1 MQLREF
7 GEYSRNSLN
16 SYQANV
22 FDPKHLA
29 GASSDLVQSMVK
41 VGRKAAE
48 LERVK
53 LQTEI
58 QKEKSEIRRKRL
70 ENKLKMSKEGG
81 KGGPAKKTVK
91 PEPEPMEDDDD
102 NVLEDL
108 VTTTETDKGQPS
120 YSTLEPGGFVTK
132 GTDRKSRLDKRH
144 AKIAAAAGKPEEAEG
159 EKEETE
165 QEKLEREAGEL
176 TSQLK
181 RAERAEAQAQEKEQ
195 KDKAKRYSQ
204 RITSGKFMKKPR
216 AVTLVETKKRKKS
229 MKMGDIASAEE
240 EDDPDDIPE
249 GFHLQEE
256 SPHCINMTRAEDYQ
270 AYLRQV
276 VLEFERLIKSGVTNV
291 SEEYAKVVQSMFWAV
306 KANKQTILNC
316 ADPAEVVVSVPD
328 ARCKAWRLKLNGKT
342 AVDPTTLVDIT
353 DIGPQMASD
362 IVNLKPQEIMELVE
376 DELVGKSEQE
386 VGRIKK
392 CIGNICR
399 EQALAHRHAAEAADN
414 LANLTDLVSLPI
426 LVKVISATMRPTVAI
441 KIPEVD
447 DMIARAEQKVEAIR
461 QAKQKVGELKP
472 IDEVVFAQNIPKYNL
487 EWEHSPNGRATAYL
501 ATLVCRYMH
510 ELQQKDKKVVL
521 SAKALETI
529 YHTAS
534 SSIGKLISGK
544 QYLGGAALE
553 QLRDKVEAEGKEL
566 PFKKK
571 KKLPQRSSGLAKTS
585 GAASKD

>member
-1 MQLREF
+1 M
-7 GEYSRNSLN
+7 
-16 SYQANV
+16 

-276 VLEFERLIKSGVTNV
+276 VLEFERLIKSGATNI

-306 KANKQTILNC
+306 KANKQTILNG
-316 ADPAEVVVSVPD
+316 ADPAEVVASVPD
-328 ARCKAWRLKLNGKT
+328 ARCKAWRLKLSGKT

-362 IVNLKPQEIMELVE
+362 IVNLKPQEIFELVE
-376 DELVGKSEQE
+376 DELVGKSQEE

-414 LANLTDLVSLPI
+414 LASLTDMVSLPI

-472 IDEVVFAQNIPKYNL
+472 IDEVVFAQNIPKYNP

-571 KKLPQRSSGLAKTS
+571 KKLPLRSSGLAKTS
-585 GAASKD
+585 GTALKD

>member
-1 MQLREF
+1 M
-7 GEYSRNSLN
+7 
-16 SYQANV
+16 

-58 QKEKSEIRRKRL
+58 QKERSEIRRKRL
-70 ENKLKMSKEGG
+70 ENRLKMASKAGG
-81 KGGPAKKTVK
+81 KDGPAKKKVK
-91 PEPEPMEDDDD
+91 REPDPVDDDD
-102 NVLEDL
+102 EDFLEDL

-132 GTDRKSRLDKRH
+132 GADRKSRLDKRH
-144 AKIAAAAGKPEEAEG
+144 AKIAAAAGKPDEG
-159 EKEETE
+159 KGEIEETAQE
-165 QEKLEREAGEL
+165 QLEREAGEL

-181 RAERAEAQAQEKEQ
+181 KAERAEAQAQEKEQ

-204 RITSGKFMKKPR
+204 RITSGKFLKKPK

-270 AYLRQV
+270 AYLRQI
-276 VLEFERLIKSGVTNV
+276 VLEFERLIKSGATNI
-291 SEEYAKVVQSMFWAV
+291 SEEYAKVIQSMFWAV
-306 KANKQTILNC
+306 KANKQTILNG
-316 ADPAEVVVSVPD
+316 ADPAEVLASVPD
-328 ARCKAWRLKLNGKT
+328 ARCKAWRLKLSGKT
-342 AVDPTTLVDIT
+342 AIDPTTLVEST
-353 DIGPQMASD
+353 EIGPQMASD
-362 IVNLKPQEIMELVE
+362 VVSLKPQEIFELVE
-376 DELVGKSEQE
+376 EELVGKSKEQ
-386 VGRIKK
+386 VNVIKK

-414 LANLTDLVSLPI
+414 LASLTDLVSLPI
-426 LVKVISATMRPTVAI
+426 LIKVISATMRPTVAI

-447 DMIARAEQKVEAIR
+447 DMMARAEQKVEAIR

-472 IDEVVFAQNIPKYNL
+472 IDEVVFAQNVPKYNP

-585 GAASKD
+585 GTASKD